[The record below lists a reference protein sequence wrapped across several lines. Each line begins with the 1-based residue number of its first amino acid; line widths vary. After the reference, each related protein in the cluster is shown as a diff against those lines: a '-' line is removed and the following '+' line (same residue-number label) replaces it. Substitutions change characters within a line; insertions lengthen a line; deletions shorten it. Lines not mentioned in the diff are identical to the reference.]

1 MTLKTTKTVQEQL
14 EELWD
19 LISDKFPDIHI
30 GV

>member
-1 MTLKTTKTVQEQL
+1 MVLKSTKTVQEQL

-19 LISDKFPDIHI
+19 LIADKFPDIHI